1 MTVRRMVNPVMTY
14 AWGSRHAI
22 ATLQGRPA
30 TGVAEAELWM
40 GAHPQAPSEL
50 AFDEGSDSGLH
61 GLEDGSKLHGLEDG
75 SKLHGPEDGSNLQ
88 RLDAVVAADPVGV
101 LGQRC
106 FERFGPR
113 LPFLLKVLAAEQPLS
128 LQVHPDDEQARRG
141 FAAEEA
147 AGIDR
152 AAPER
157 NYRDPFGK
165 PEMLVALTDFEVLQ
179 GFRPADEAAATLSAL
194 HVDGLDPLIEALRGG
209 TPTGEVF
216 LRLIDWPADD
226 RARIVAE
233 ASAACGARAI
243 DGAGAW
249 IAGLAANYPSDPG
262 VVGVLLLNHVTLRP
276 LEGLYVRPG
285 QIHAYLHGTGIE
297 VLGGSDNVIRGGL
310 TSKHVSAV
318 ELRAILSVDAA
329 APALV
334 APVASPGGGQT
345 WPTPQPEFEL
355 RRQQISGLERLELGG
370 PSVLLCL
377 EGELELG
384 EPDSI
389 IPLGSGESAFAYGDA
404 DLTVAGSG
412 VLVRANPGIG

>member
-14 AWGSRHAI
+14 AWGSRDAI
-22 ATLQGRPA
+22 ATLQARPA

-50 AFDEGSDSGLH
+50 
-61 GLEDGSKLHGLEDG
+61 
-75 SKLHGPEDGSNLQ
+75 EDGSNRHGLGDGSNRQ
-88 RLDAVVAADPVGV
+88 RLDAVIAADPVGV

-106 FERFGPR
+106 FAQFGPR
-113 LPFLLKVLAAEQPLS
+113 LPFVLKVLAAEHPLS

-152 AAPER
+152 LAPDR

-165 PEMLVALTDFEVLQ
+165 PEMLVALTDFHVLQ
-179 GFRPADEAAATLSAL
+179 GFRPADEAAATLATL
-194 HVDGLDPLIEALRGG
+194 HVERLDPLIEALQGG

-216 LRLIDWPADD
+216 LRLIEWPADD
-226 RARIVAE
+226 RSRIVAE
-233 ASAACGARAI
+233 VAAACSARAVE
-243 DGAGAW
+243 GVGPW
-249 IAGLAANYPSDPG
+249 IPGLAANYPGDPG
-262 VVGVLLLNHVTLRP
+262 VIGVLLLNYLTLRP

-310 TSKHVSAV
+310 TPKHVSAV

-329 APALV
+329 APALIV
-334 APVASPGGGQT
+334 PVASTEGGQT
-345 WPTPQPEFEL
+345 WPTPQLEFEL
-355 RRQQISGLERLELGG
+355 RRHEIGSMERLAPGG
-370 PSVLLCL
+370 PAVLLCL
-377 EGELELG
+377 EGKLEIGDRDGSVTLG
-384 EPDSI
+384 P
-389 IPLGSGESAFAYGDA
+389 GESAFAFAGA
-404 DLTVAGSG
+404 DLAVAGSG
-412 VLVRANPGIG
+412 VLIRADPGTG

>member
-1 MTVRRMVNPVMTY
+1 MTVRRMVNPVMPY
-14 AWGSRHAI
+14 AWGSRDAI

-30 TGVAEAELWM
+30 SGVAEAELWM

-50 AFDEGSDSGLH
+50 L
-61 GLEDGSKLHGLEDG
+61 LDGSHLE
-75 SKLHGPEDGSNLQ
+75 
-88 RLDAVVAADPVGV
+88 RLDAVIAADPVGV

-106 FERFGPR
+106 FERFGAR

-152 AAPER
+152 LAPER

-165 PEMLVALTDFEVLQ
+165 PEMLVALTDFDVLQ

-194 HVDGLDPLIEALRGG
+194 RIDGLDPLIEALQDG
-209 TPTGEVF
+209 TPTGAVF

-226 RARIVAE
+226 CARIVAE
-233 ASAACGARAI
+233 VSAACSALAA
-243 DGAGAW
+243 DGVFPW
-249 IAGLAANYPSDPG
+249 IARLAATYPSDPG
-262 VVGVLLLNHVTLRP
+262 VVGVLLLNHLTLHP
-276 LEGLYVRPG
+276 LQGLYVRPG

-297 VLGGSDNVIRGGL
+297 VVGGSDNVIRGGL
-310 TSKHVSAV
+310 TPKHVSAV

-334 APVASPGGGQT
+334 APVVSADGGQT

-377 EGELELG
+377 DGELEIG

-389 IPLGSGESAFAYGDA
+389 VSLGSGESAFAFGDA
-404 DLTVAGSG
+404 DIAVAGSG

>member
-14 AWGSRHAI
+14 AWGSRDAI

-50 AFDEGSDSGLH
+50 
-61 GLEDGSKLHGLEDG
+61 EDGSGRQ
-75 SKLHGPEDGSNLQ
+75 S
-88 RLDAVVAADPVGV
+88 LDAVIAADPIGV
-101 LGQRC
+101 LGQHC

-128 LQVHPDDEQARRG
+128 LQVHPDDEQALRG

-152 AAPER
+152 LAPDR

-165 PEMLVALTDFEVLQ
+165 PELLVALTDFHVLQ
-179 GFRPADEAAATLSAL
+179 GFRPADEAAAALSAL
-194 HVDGLDPLIEALRGG
+194 HVDGLAPLIEALQRG

-216 LRLIDWPADD
+216 LRLIEWSAADC
-226 RARIVAE
+226 ARIVAE
-233 ASAACGARAI
+233 VSEACSAVAA
-243 DGAGAW
+243 AGVGPW
-249 IAGLAANYPSDPG
+249 IPRLAATYPSDPG
-262 VVGVLLLNHVTLRP
+262 VVGVLLLNYLTLRP

-310 TSKHVSAV
+310 TPKHVSAV
-318 ELRAILSVDAA
+318 ELRAILRVDAA
-329 APALV
+329 APAV
-334 APVASPGGGQT
+334 VGPVASTEGGQT
-345 WPTPQPEFEL
+345 WPTPQLEFEV
-355 RRQQISGLERLELGG
+355 RRLQIDAMERLAPTG
-370 PSVLLCL
+370 PAVLLCL
-377 EGELELG
+377 EGKLEVGDHDGTVTLG
-384 EPDSI
+384 P
-389 IPLGSGESAFAYGDA
+389 GESAFAFAGA
-404 DLTVAGSG
+404 DLAVAGSG
-412 VLVRANPGIG
+412 VLVCANPGTR

>member
-1 MTVRRMVNPVMTY
+1 MTVRRMVNPVMNY
-14 AWGSRHAI
+14 AWGSRDAI
-22 ATLQGRPA
+22 ANLQGRPA

-50 AFDEGSDSGLH
+50 
-61 GLEDGSKLHGLEDG
+61 
-75 SKLHGPEDGSNLQ
+75 EDGSNRHGPEGGSNRHGPEGGSNRQ
-88 RLDAVVAADPVGV
+88 GLDAVIAADPAGV
-101 LGQRC
+101 LGELC

-113 LPFLLKVLAAEQPLS
+113 LPFVLKVLAAEHPLS

-152 AAPER
+152 LAPGR

-165 PEMLVALTDFEVLQ
+165 PELLVALTDFHVLQ

-194 HVDGLDPLIEALRGG
+194 HVEGLAPLIEALQGG

-216 LRLIDWPADD
+216 LRLIEWPAAD
-226 RARIVAE
+226 RARIVSDVA
-233 ASAACGARAI
+233 AACSAFAA
-243 DGAGAW
+243 DGVGPW

-262 VVGVLLLNHVTLRP
+262 VIGVLLLNYLTLHP

-285 QIHAYLHGTGIE
+285 QIHAYLHGTGVE

-310 TSKHVSAV
+310 TPKHVSAV
-318 ELRAILSVDAA
+318 ELRAILHVDAA
-329 APALV
+329 PPGLV
-334 APVASPGGGQT
+334 VPVASTEGGQT

-355 RRQQISGLERLELGG
+355 RRHQITAMTRLAPSG
-370 PSVLLCL
+370 PAVLLCL
-377 EGELELG
+377 EGELEIGDADGSVTLG
-384 EPDSI
+384 P
-389 IPLGSGESAFAYGDA
+389 GESAFAFAGA
-404 DLTVAGSG
+404 DLAVAGSG
-412 VLVRANPGIG
+412 VLVRADPGVG

>member
-14 AWGSRHAI
+14 AWGSRDAI

-50 AFDEGSDSGLH
+50 EGGSNRH
-61 GLEDGSKLHGLEDG
+61 GLEDGSNRQ
-75 SKLHGPEDGSNLQ
+75 S
-88 RLDAVVAADPVGV
+88 LDAVIAADPVGV
-101 LGQRC
+101 LGQLC
-106 FERFGPR
+106 FEQFGPR

-152 AAPER
+152 LAPDR
-157 NYRDPFGK
+157 SYRDPFGK
-165 PEMLVALTDFEVLQ
+165 PELLVALTDFHVLQ
-179 GFRPADEAAATLSAL
+179 GFRPADEAGAALSAL
-194 HVDGLDPLIEALRGG
+194 HVDGLDPLIEELQGG

-216 LRLIDWPADD
+216 LRLIDWPAADCV
-226 RARIVAE
+226 RIVTE
-233 ASAACGARAI
+233 VSAACRAFVA
-243 DGAGAW
+243 DGVYPW
-249 IAGLAANYPSDPG
+249 IARLAATYPRDPG
-262 VVGVLLLNHVTLRP
+262 VVGVLLLNYLTLHP
-276 LEGLYVRPG
+276 LQGLYVRPG

-310 TSKHVSAV
+310 TPKHVSVV

-329 APALV
+329 APGLV
-334 APVASPGGGQT
+334 APVASIDGGQT

-355 RRQQISGLERLELGG
+355 RRQQISTLERLELDG

-377 EGELELG
+377 EGKLEIG
-384 EPDSI
+384 ERDSI
-389 IPLGSGESAFAYGDA
+389 VTLGPGESAFAFGDA
-404 DLTVAGSG
+404 DLAVAGSG
-412 VLVRANPGIG
+412 VLVRANPGTG

>member
-14 AWGSRHAI
+14 AWGSLDAI

-30 TGVAEAELWM
+30 TGIAEAELWM

-50 AFDEGSDSGLH
+50 
-61 GLEDGSKLHGLEDG
+61 
-75 SKLHGPEDGSNLQ
+75 EDGSNRQ
-88 RLDAVVAADPVGV
+88 SLDAVIAADPVGV

-106 FERFGPR
+106 VEQFGPR

-128 LQVHPDDEQARRG
+128 LQVHPDGEQARRG

-152 AAPER
+152 LAPDR

-165 PEMLVALTDFEVLQ
+165 PELLVALTDFHVLQ
-179 GFRPADEAAATLSAL
+179 GFRPAEEAAATLSAL
-194 HVDGLDPLIEALRGG
+194 HVAGLEPLIDALHGG

-216 LRLIDWPADD
+216 LRLIEWPAGD
-226 RARIVAE
+226 RVRIVADT
-233 ASAACGARAI
+233 SAACSTLTTEGIAP
-243 DGAGAW
+243 W
-249 IAGLAANYPSDPG
+249 IGRLAATYPGDPG
-262 VVGVLLLNHVTLRP
+262 VVGVLLLNYLTLHP
-276 LEGLYVRPG
+276 LQGLYVRPG

-310 TSKHVSAV
+310 TPKHVSAV

-329 APALV
+329 VPALV
-334 APVASPGGGQT
+334 AAMASTDGGQT
-345 WPTPQPEFEL
+345 WPTPQPEFEV
-355 RRQQISGLERLELGG
+355 RRQQISAMERLAPGG

-377 EGELELG
+377 EGTLEIGDRDGSVTLG
-384 EPDSI
+384 P
-389 IPLGSGESAFAYGDA
+389 GESAFAFEGA
-404 DLTVAGSG
+404 DLAVAGSG
-412 VLVRANPGIG
+412 VLIRANPGTG

>member
-1 MTVRRMVNPVMTY
+1 MTVRRMVNPVMPY
-14 AWGSRHAI
+14 AWGSRDAI

-30 TGVAEAELWM
+30 SGVAEAELWM

-50 AFDEGSDSGLH
+50 L
-61 GLEDGSKLHGLEDG
+61 LDGSHLE
-75 SKLHGPEDGSNLQ
+75 
-88 RLDAVVAADPVGV
+88 RLDAVIAADPVGV

-106 FERFGPR
+106 FEQFGAR

-152 AAPER
+152 LAPER

-165 PEMLVALTDFEVLQ
+165 PEILVALTDFDVLQ

-194 HVDGLDPLIEALRGG
+194 RIDGLDPLIEALQGG
-209 TPTGEVF
+209 TPTGQVF

-226 RARIVAE
+226 CVRIVAE
-233 ASAACGARAI
+233 VSATCSALGA
-243 DGAGAW
+243 DGVFPW
-249 IAGLAANYPSDPG
+249 IARLAATYPGDPG
-262 VVGVLLLNHVTLRP
+262 VVGVLLLNHLTLHP
-276 LEGLYVRPG
+276 LQGLYVRPG

-310 TSKHVSAV
+310 TPKHVSAA

-334 APVASPGGGQT
+334 APVVSADGGQT
-345 WPTPQPEFEL
+345 WPTQQPEFEL

-389 IPLGSGESAFAYGDA
+389 VPLGSGESAFAFGDG
-404 DLTVAGSG
+404 DLAVAGSG

>member
-1 MTVRRMVNPVMTY
+1 MTVWRMVNPVMAY
-14 AWGSRHAI
+14 AWGSLDAI

-40 GAHPQAPSEL
+40 GAHPQAPSQL
-50 AFDEGSDSGLH
+50 V
-61 GLEDGSKLHGLEDG
+61 LEDGSGG
-75 SKLHGPEDGSNLQ
+75 DGSNLQ
-88 RLDAVVAADPVGV
+88 SLDAVIAADPVGV

-106 FERFGPR
+106 VDQFGPR

-128 LQVHPDDEQARRG
+128 LQVHPDDEQARSG

-152 AAPER
+152 LAPDR

-165 PEMLVALTDFEVLQ
+165 PELLVALTDFHVLQ
-179 GFRPADEAAATLSAL
+179 GFRPAEEAAATLSGL
-194 HVDGLDPLIEALRGG
+194 HVHGLESLIEELQGG

-216 LRLIDWPADD
+216 LRLIEWPAGD
-226 RARIVAE
+226 RVRIVAE
-233 ASAACGARAI
+233 VSDACSTLAAG
-243 DGAGAW
+243 GVTPW
-249 IAGLAANYPSDPG
+249 IAGLAATYPGDPG
-262 VVGVLLLNHVTLRP
+262 VVGVLLLNYLTLHP
-276 LEGLYVRPG
+276 LQGLYVRPG

-310 TSKHVSAV
+310 TPKHVSTT
-318 ELRAILSVDAA
+318 ELRAILSVDAV

-334 APVASPGGGQT
+334 APVASTDGGQT

-355 RRQQISGLERLELGG
+355 RRQQINALGRLVLGG

-377 EGELELG
+377 DGKLEIGESNSIVTLE
-384 EPDSI
+384 P
-389 IPLGSGESAFAYGDA
+389 GESAFAFGDA
-404 DLTVAGSG
+404 ELAIAGSG
-412 VLVRANPGIG
+412 VLVRANPGTG

>member
-1 MTVRRMVNPVMTY
+1 MTVRRMVNPVMPY
-14 AWGSRHAI
+14 AWGSRDAI

-30 TGVAEAELWM
+30 SGAAEAELWM

-50 AFDEGSDSGLH
+50 L
-61 GLEDGSKLHGLEDG
+61 LDGSHLE
-75 SKLHGPEDGSNLQ
+75 

-106 FERFGPR
+106 FEQFGAR

-152 AAPER
+152 LASER

-165 PEMLVALTDFEVLQ
+165 PEMLVALTDFDVLQ

-194 HVDGLDPLIEALRGG
+194 RIDGLDPLIEALQGG
-209 TPTGEVF
+209 TPTGQVF

-226 RARIVAE
+226 CVRIVAE
-233 ASAACGARAI
+233 VSATCRALGA
-243 DGAGAW
+243 DGVFPW
-249 IAGLAANYPSDPG
+249 IARLAATYPGDPG
-262 VVGVLLLNHVTLRP
+262 VVGVLLLNHLTLHP
-276 LEGLYVRPG
+276 LQGLYVRPG

-310 TSKHVSAV
+310 TPKHVSAA

-334 APVASPGGGQT
+334 APIVSADGGQT

-377 EGELELG
+377 DGELEIG

-389 IPLGSGESAFAYGDA
+389 VSLGSGESAFAFGDA
-404 DLTVAGSG
+404 DIAVAGSG

>member
-1 MTVRRMVNPVMTY
+1 MTVRRMVNPVMPY
-14 AWGSRHAI
+14 AWGSRDAI

-30 TGVAEAELWM
+30 SGVAEAELWM

-50 AFDEGSDSGLH
+50 L
-61 GLEDGSKLHGLEDG
+61 LDGSHLE
-75 SKLHGPEDGSNLQ
+75 
-88 RLDAVVAADPVGV
+88 RLDAVIAADPVGV

-106 FERFGPR
+106 FERFGAR

-152 AAPER
+152 LAPER

-165 PEMLVALTDFEVLQ
+165 PEMLVALTDFDVLQ

-194 HVDGLDPLIEALRGG
+194 RIDGLDPLIEALQDG
-209 TPTGEVF
+209 TPTGAVF

-226 RARIVAE
+226 CARIVAE
-233 ASAACGARAI
+233 VSAACSALAA
-243 DGAGAW
+243 DGVFPW
-249 IAGLAANYPSDPG
+249 IARLAATYPSDPG
-262 VVGVLLLNHVTLRP
+262 VVGVLLLNHLTLHP
-276 LEGLYVRPG
+276 LQGLYVRPG

-310 TSKHVSAV
+310 TPKHVSAV

-334 APVASPGGGQT
+334 APVVSADGGQT

-377 EGELELG
+377 DGELEIG

-389 IPLGSGESAFAYGDA
+389 VSLGSGESAFAFGDA
-404 DLTVAGSG
+404 DIAVAGSG

>member
-1 MTVRRMVNPVMTY
+1 MTVRRMVNPVMLY
-14 AWGSRHAI
+14 AWGSRDAI
-22 ATLQGRPA
+22 ATLQGRLA

-50 AFDEGSDSGLH
+50 ACD
-61 GLEDGSKLHGLEDG
+61 DGPS
-75 SKLHGPEDGSNLQ
+75 PILQ
-88 RLDAVVAADPVGV
+88 RLDALIAADPVGV

-106 FERFGPR
+106 FEQFGAR

-128 LQVHPDDEQARRG
+128 LQVHPDAEQARRG

-152 AAPER
+152 LAPER

-165 PEMLVALTDFEVLQ
+165 PEMLVALTDFQVLQ

-194 HVDGLDPLIEALRGG
+194 RVDGLDPLIEALQGG

-226 RARIVAE
+226 CVRIVAE
-233 ASAACGARAI
+233 VSAACSASAA
-243 DGAGAW
+243 DDVFPW
-249 IAGLAANYPSDPG
+249 IARLAATYPGDPG
-262 VVGVLLLNHVTLRP
+262 VVGVLLLNHLTLRP
-276 LEGLYVRPG
+276 LQGLYVRPG

-310 TSKHVSAV
+310 TPKHVSTV

-334 APVASPGGGQT
+334 APVASPDGAQT

-355 RRQQISGLERLELGG
+355 RRQQISTLERLQLTG

-377 EGELELG
+377 EGMLEIG
-384 EPDSI
+384 ESDSI
-389 IPLGSGESAFAYGDA
+389 VTLGPGESAFAFGDD
-404 DLTVAGSG
+404 DLAVAGSG
-412 VLVRANPGIG
+412 VLVRANPGTG

>member
-1 MTVRRMVNPVMTY
+1 MTVRRMVNPVMPY
-14 AWGSRHAI
+14 AWGSRDAI

-30 TGVAEAELWM
+30 SGVAEAELWM

-50 AFDEGSDSGLH
+50 L
-61 GLEDGSKLHGLEDG
+61 LDGSHLE
-75 SKLHGPEDGSNLQ
+75 
-88 RLDAVVAADPVGV
+88 RLDAVIAADPVGV

-106 FERFGPR
+106 FERFGAR

-152 AAPER
+152 LASER

-165 PEMLVALTDFEVLQ
+165 PEMLVALTDFDVLQ

-194 HVDGLDPLIEALRGG
+194 RIDGLDPLIEALQGG
-209 TPTGEVF
+209 TPTGQVF

-226 RARIVAE
+226 CVRIVAE
-233 ASAACGARAI
+233 VSATCSALGA
-243 DGAGAW
+243 DGVFPW
-249 IAGLAANYPSDPG
+249 IARLAATYPGDPG
-262 VVGVLLLNHVTLRP
+262 VVGVLLLNHLTLHP
-276 LEGLYVRPG
+276 LQGLYVRPG

-310 TSKHVSAV
+310 TPKHVSAA

-334 APVASPGGGQT
+334 APVVSADGGQT

-377 EGELELG
+377 DGELEIG

-389 IPLGSGESAFAYGDA
+389 VSLGSGESAFAFGDA
-404 DLTVAGSG
+404 DIAVAGSG